1 MRVAI
6 DAHDGSTVYADLRDD
21 ERLTDESR
29 AHAIK
34 RAREL
39 GAEHVEFWRSPYGDG
54 ADRMAGFIELERIA
68 PEWESG
74 SDAAS
79 IGADEDVTP
88 EASTQASPQAE
99 ADRDATDEQV
109 KGRVA

>member
-6 DAHDGSTVYADLRDD
+6 DPYDRTTAYADQRED
-21 ERLTDESR
+21 ELLTDEVR

-54 ADRMAGFIELERIA
+54 ADRMAGFIELARVPA
-68 PEWESG
+68 ESEAG
-74 SDAAS
+74 SGAANAR
-79 IGADEDVTP
+79 ADEGVT
-88 EASTQASPQAE
+88 EASPQQLSRAI
-99 ADRDATDEQV
+99 
-109 KGRVA
+109 